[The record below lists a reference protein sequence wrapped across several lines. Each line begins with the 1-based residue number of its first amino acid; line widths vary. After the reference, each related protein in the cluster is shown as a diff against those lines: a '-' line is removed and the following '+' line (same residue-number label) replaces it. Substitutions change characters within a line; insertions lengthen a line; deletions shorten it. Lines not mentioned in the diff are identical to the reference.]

1 MLNFNKRN
9 IIILSLIISI
19 IVYIIINYLV
29 IDFNER
35 NKKDQTNK
43 EEKVSMTKIDL
54 NNKDISVEEYDQKNI
69 EHVVNDEVIDDIENN
84 KIYINNLNKYI
95 QYKWRIE
102 IPKIKLNAP
111 IIEGTSKENMRKGVA
126 HFESSSNWNGN
137 VCLAA
142 HNRGYKYNYF
152 QEIKQLEIGDKIIY
166 KTEEGIRNYEV
177 EMSEIIKETDWL
189 YLEETNENK
198 ITLITCVENNPEYR
212 ICIQAKEI

>member
-1 MLNFNKRN
+1 MLNYNKRN
-9 IIILSLIISI
+9 TIILSLIVSI
-19 IVYIIINYLV
+19 IVYVVINYIV

-35 NKKDQTNK
+35 NKNNK
-43 EEKVSMTKIDL
+43 ETQKVSMTKINLNQENKKDL
-54 NNKDISVEEYDQKNI
+54 IEENKDNTECIVDCQSNEQT
-69 EHVVNDEVIDDIENN
+69 NDI
-84 KIYINNLNKYI
+84 KILDTNLNKYT
-95 QYKWRIE
+95 QYKWRIQ

-111 IIEGTSKENMRKGVA
+111 IVEGTQIENMRKGVA
-126 HFESSSNWNGN
+126 HFESSSNWDGN

-177 EMSEIIKETDWL
+177 ELNEIIKQTDWL
-189 YLEETNENK
+189 YLKQTNENK

-212 ICIQAKEI
+212 VCIQAKEI